1 MTRRR
6 TYLKTLRIGLLPP
19 GLSHLL
25 LGRWKAG
32 FGYFGLFAVEVGL
45 LLLAIQKQRFAWFAG
60 PSTYWV
66 STVCWFVV
74 LITLWILSALSLC
87 RIAAEDESAGPSAEG
102 YWSIVR
108 RRLSRD
114 PKGIIGLLLVLAVL
128 HLALFSPF
136 LASGDPL
143 NMDFYNSLSA
153 PSKLHPLGTDHL
165 GRDVMD
171 RIIYGSRVAL
181 GIGVVA
187 TMLNVLLGGLLG
199 LIAGFFGGAP
209 DVIIMRFLE
218 ITNAIPFLVLVL
230 LVVSL
235 WGSDVGILI
244 AILGILGLW
253 PARIIRSEIL
263 SIRESD
269 FVLASR
275 AVGASQLH
283 LLFRQ
288 VLPNCVASLIV
299 VATMNIG
306 TNIITIASL
315 SFLGFGVRPPMPSW
329 GAMLKQAQDYINT
342 VWWFAFFPG
351 ASIALTVFAFSL
363 LGDSLRDVL
372 DPRLK

>member
-1 MTRRR
+1 M
-6 TYLKTLRIGLLPP
+6 LLVGL
-19 GLSHLL
+19 
-25 LGRWKAG
+25 
-32 FGYFGLFAVEVGL
+32 AVEI
-45 LLLAIQKQRFAWFAG
+45 AILYVAIVRGRFAWFVG
-60 PSTYWV
+60 PSMYWF
-66 STVCWFVV
+66 STAAWFVTV
-74 LITLWILSALSLC
+74 AVVWILSARNLWRSLKEKTSG
-87 RIAAEDESAGPSAEG
+87 RVEG
-102 YWSIVR
+102 YWDVVR
-108 RRLSRD
+108 RRLAHD
-114 PKGIIGLLLVLAVL
+114 AKGIIGLFIVFVVV

-143 NMDFYNSLSA
+143 NMDFYNSLAKPSA
-153 PSKLHPLGTDHL
+153 LHPLGTDNL
-165 GRDVMD
+165 GRDVLD
-171 RIIYGSRVAL
+171 RMIYGSRVAL
-181 GIGVVA
+181 GIGVMA
-187 TMLNVLLGGLLG
+187 TLLNVMFGGLLG
-199 LIAGFFGGAP
+199 LIAGFFGGVP

-230 LVVSL
+230 LVISL
-235 WGSDVGILI
+235 WGSSVGILI

-275 AVGASQLH
+275 AVGASQFH

-288 VLPNCVASLIV
+288 VLPNCLASLIV

-306 TNIITIASL
+306 TNIITVASL

-342 VWWFAFFPG
+342 AWWLAFFPG
-351 ASIALTVFAFSL
+351 SSIAITVFAFSL